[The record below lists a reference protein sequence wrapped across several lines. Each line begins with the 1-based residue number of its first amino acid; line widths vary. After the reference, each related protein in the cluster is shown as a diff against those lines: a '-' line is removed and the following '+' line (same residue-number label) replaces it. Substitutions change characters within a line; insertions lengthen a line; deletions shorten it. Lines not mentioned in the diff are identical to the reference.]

1 MSAKRT
7 SNVWLHQNVYTAG
20 KLWLASLPGGGQS
33 AIQLAL
39 AIWQQG
45 LPFTGTSANDMWPS
59 GGSYMAATNAENRT
73 MAPTK
78 RDRRSRQ
85 QGGGGTLSLN
95 PNLLL

>member
-1 MSAKRT
+1 MYGCTKMSIQPE
-7 SNVWLHQNVYTAG
+7 NYG
-20 KLWLASLPGGGQS
+20 LPRCPGGQS
-33 AIQLAL
+33 AIQLTL

-45 LPFTGTSANDMWPS
+45 LPFTGTSSNDMWPS

-78 RDRRSRQ
+78 RRIDRRSRQ